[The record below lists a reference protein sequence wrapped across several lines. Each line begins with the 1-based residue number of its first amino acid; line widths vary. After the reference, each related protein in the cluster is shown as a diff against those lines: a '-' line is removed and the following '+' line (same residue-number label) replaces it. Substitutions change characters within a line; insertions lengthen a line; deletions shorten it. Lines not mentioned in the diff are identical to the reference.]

1 MIDPALIRITGFR
14 IGEDRGRLLENVVF
28 LHIRMQKKEIYF
40 HKDKKECDFIIREGN
55 RIIYA
60 IQVTT
65 TLSNEEVKTRE
76 INGLI
81 EAMSLYNLQEGTIL
95 TENEQGSLEIDGFFI
110 SIIPIWKWLLFNPTN
125 SSSI

>member
-14 IGEDRGRLLENVVF
+14 VSEDRGRLLENIVF
-28 LHIRMQKKEIYF
+28 LHLRMQKKEIYF

-55 RIIYA
+55 QIIQA

-65 TLSNEEVKTRE
+65 TLSDEEVKNRE

-81 EAMSLYNLQEGTIL
+81 EAMSRLQPTRRI
-95 TENEQGSLEIDGFFI
+95 
-110 SIIPIWKWLLFNPTN
+110 NPHRK
-125 SSSI
+125 